1 MAKGGGVS
9 VSTVIA
15 WISTIVSIAASSLI
29 VIGYVK
35 PGWLGLKTEN
45 SENRNNQVD
54 QSIPNLPGPVMTG
67 KMTGGKKKIGRGLL

>member
-29 VIGYVK
+29 VIGFIK
-35 PGWLGLKTEN
+35 PGWLGLETED
-45 SENRNNQVD
+45 SENRTNQVG
-54 QSIPNLPGPVMTG
+54 QSFPNLPGPVMTG
-67 KMTGGKKKIGRGLL
+67 KLTGGKKKIGRSL